1 MKSKQRS
8 DRQKD
13 SDPNSASRQSGTPGS
28 ASVGRADIQ
37 GGAIDR
43 KEDGRRS
50 RSEEARSDVSRTPSR
65 SGSRNR

>member
-1 MKSKQRS
+1 MKSKQKG

-13 SDPNSASRQSGTPGS
+13 SDAKSASRQSGTPGS
-28 ASVGRADIQ
+28 SSIGRADIQ

-43 KEDGRRS
+43 KEEGRRS
-50 RSEEARSDVSRTPSR
+50 RTEDARSDVSRTPSR